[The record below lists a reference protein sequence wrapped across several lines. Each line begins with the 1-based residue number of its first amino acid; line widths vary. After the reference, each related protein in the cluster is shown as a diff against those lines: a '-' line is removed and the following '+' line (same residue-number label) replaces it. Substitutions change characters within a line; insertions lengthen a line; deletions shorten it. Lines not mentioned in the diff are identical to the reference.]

1 MISFGT
7 LLVVCSLKAATT
19 SSLAADAMTLSFY
32 FVVLIVS
39 IPLPITCT
47 VPATAAAGSTIP
59 RILPQTLLAVIARA
73 SASIARIVVRVS
85 IVSVT
90 VIIAV
95 TVAGII
101 ISSIIATTA
110 SLAII
115 PMHVLLSYRD
125 FNSHLVI

>member
-1 MISFGT
+1 MIPFGT
-7 LLVVCSLKAATT
+7 LLIVCSLKAATT
-19 SSLAADAMTLSFY
+19 SSLAADTMTLSFY

-39 IPLPITCT
+39 IPLPITYT
-47 VPATAAAGSTIP
+47 VPATAAGSTIP
-59 RILPQTLLAVIARA
+59 RILPQTLLAVIAKA
-73 SASIARIVVRVS
+73 SASVARIVVRVS

-90 VIIAV
+90 VIAV

-115 PMHVLLSYRD
+115 PMHILSSYRD

>member
-1 MISFGT
+1 MVPFGT
-7 LLVVCSLKAATT
+7 LLIVCSLKAATT

-39 IPLPITCT
+39 IPLPVTYT
-47 VPATAAAGSTIP
+47 VPATAAGSTIP

-73 SASIARIVVRVS
+73 SASVARIVVGVS
-85 IVSVT
+85 IVYVT
-90 VIIAV
+90 VIVAV
-95 TVAGII
+95 TVAAII

-115 PMHVLLSYRD
+115 PMHILSSYRD
-125 FNSHLVI
+125 FNSHLFI